1 MKLFA
6 SVVGFLLFLCGNA
19 QNQGFIPPEDYFVI
33 EGDTVINSS
42 IELKEVILFQ
52 PLRFSNYD
60 EAKRYVILRERT
72 HKVYPYAKMA
82 ADRLNVLSER
92 LNKIKSKINKMK
104 MSKSTSMICAL
115 ITTFIW
121 GTAFIA
127 QDTGMDNI
135 GPLTFN
141 FSRFF
146 VGFITILPIALF
158 FERKKILVE
167 ISSNSKVFY
176 KYLLFMGISLFLGTY
191 LQQAS
196 LQYTNI
202 ANAAFFTVFYVPIV
216 PILLFFIYSKKVH
229 WSIWPA
235 IGLCILGVYLLS
247 DFSNSEIML
256 GDGLVILCSVF
267 WALHI
272 IFAGK
277 FMEEFDIPMFYAALQ
292 ALFVATLSLI
302 FSFIFEEI
310 NISKILMESSS
321 ILYAG
326 ALSGGIAF
334 TLQMY
339 AQKNIEEAPAAIIY
353 SLEGVFAAVAGW
365 IILNQFLS
373 TNNMIGCLL
382 ILIAVISSQISPSSK
397 N

>member
-1 MKLFA
+1 
-6 SVVGFLLFLCGNA
+6 
-19 QNQGFIPPEDYFVI
+19 
-33 EGDTVINSS
+33 
-42 IELKEVILFQ
+42 
-52 PLRFSNYD
+52 
-60 EAKRYVILRERT
+60 
-72 HKVYPYAKMA
+72 
-82 ADRLNVLSER
+82 
-92 LNKIKSKINKMK
+92 

-146 VGFITILPIALF
+146 VGFITILPIALI
-158 FERKKILVE
+158 FERKKIVLE

-202 ANAAFFTVFYVPIV
+202 ANAAFFTVFYVPLV
-216 PILLFFIYSKKVH
+216 PILLFFIYASKVH
-229 WSIWPA
+229 WSIWPS
-235 IGLCILGVYLLS
+235 IGLCVFGVYLLS
-247 DFSNSEIML
+247 DFSNSEVML
-256 GDGLVILCSVF
+256 GDALVILCSVF

-277 FMEEFDIPMFYAALQ
+277 FMEIFNIPIFYAALQ
-292 ALFVATLSLI
+292 ALLVATLSLL
-302 FSFIFEEI
+302 FSYFFEEI
-310 NISKILMESSS
+310 KFSNILLESSS
-321 ILYAG
+321 IIYAG
-326 ALSGGIAF
+326 VFSGGIAF
-334 TLQMY
+334 TLQMF

-353 SLEGVFAAVAGW
+353 SLEGVFAALAGW
-365 IILNQFLS
+365 IILNQFLDLS
-373 TNNMIGCLL
+373 NIIGCCL
-382 ILIAVISSQISPSSK
+382 ILIAVIFSQLAPSSK

>member
-1 MKLFA
+1 
-6 SVVGFLLFLCGNA
+6 
-19 QNQGFIPPEDYFVI
+19 
-33 EGDTVINSS
+33 
-42 IELKEVILFQ
+42 
-52 PLRFSNYD
+52 
-60 EAKRYVILRERT
+60 
-72 HKVYPYAKMA
+72 
-82 ADRLNVLSER
+82 
-92 LNKIKSKINKMK
+92 

-202 ANAAFFTVFYVPIV
+202 ANAAFFTVFYVPLV
-216 PILLFFIYSKKVH
+216 PILLFFIYASKVH
-229 WSIWPA
+229 WSIWPS
-235 IGLCILGVYLLS
+235 IGLCVFGVYLLS
-247 DFSNSEIML
+247 DFSNSDVML
-256 GDGLVILCSVF
+256 GDALVILCSVF

-277 FMEEFDIPMFYAALQ
+277 FMETFNIPIFFAALQ
-292 ALFVATLSLI
+292 ALLVAALSLL
-302 FSFIFEEI
+302 FSYFFEEI
-310 NISKILMESSS
+310 KFSNILLESSS
-321 ILYAG
+321 IIYAG
-326 ALSGGIAF
+326 VFSGGIAF
-334 TLQMY
+334 TLQMF

-353 SLEGVFAAVAGW
+353 SLEGVFAALAGW
-365 IILNQFLS
+365 IILNQFLDLS
-373 TNNMIGCLL
+373 NIIGCCL
-382 ILIAVISSQISPSSK
+382 ILIAVIFSQLAPSSK

>member
-1 MKLFA
+1 MTK
-6 SVVGFLLFLCGNA
+6 S
-19 QNQGFIPPEDYFVI
+19 
-33 EGDTVINSS
+33 
-42 IELKEVILFQ
+42 
-52 PLRFSNYD
+52 
-60 EAKRYVILRERT
+60 
-72 HKVYPYAKMA
+72 
-82 ADRLNVLSER
+82 LS
-92 LNKIKSKINKMK
+92 MV
-104 MSKSTSMICAL
+104 CAL
-115 ITTFIW
+115 VTTFIW

-141 FSRFF
+141 ASRF
-146 VGFITILPIALF
+146 VIGFLTILPLALL
-158 FERKKILVE
+158 FERKKIKLEVL
-167 ISSNSKVFY
+167 SKSKLFM
-176 KYLLFMGISLFLGTY
+176 KYLVFMGVSLFLGTF
-191 LQQAS
+191 LQQTA

-216 PILLFFIYSKKVH
+216 PILLFFIYSKKIH

-235 IGLCILGVYLLS
+235 IGLCVFGVYLLS

-292 ALFVATLSLI
+292 ALFVALLSII
-302 FSFIFEEI
+302 FSYIFEEI

-334 TLQMY
+334 TLQMF

-353 SLEGVFAAVAGW
+353 SLEGVFAAIAGW
-365 IILNQFLS
+365 VILNQFLS

-382 ILIAVISSQISPSSK
+382 ILIAVISSQISPSNKS
-397 N
+397 

>member
-1 MKLFA
+1 
-6 SVVGFLLFLCGNA
+6 
-19 QNQGFIPPEDYFVI
+19 
-33 EGDTVINSS
+33 
-42 IELKEVILFQ
+42 
-52 PLRFSNYD
+52 
-60 EAKRYVILRERT
+60 
-72 HKVYPYAKMA
+72 
-82 ADRLNVLSER
+82 
-92 LNKIKSKINKMK
+92 

-146 VGFITILPIALF
+146 VGFITILPIALI
-158 FERKKILVE
+158 FERKKIVLE

-202 ANAAFFTVFYVPIV
+202 ANAAFFTVFYVPLV
-216 PILLFFIYSKKVH
+216 PILLFFIYASKVH
-229 WSIWPA
+229 WSIWPS
-235 IGLCILGVYLLS
+235 IGLCIFGVYLLS
-247 DFSNSEIML
+247 DFSNSEVML
-256 GDGLVILCSVF
+256 GDALVILCSVF

-277 FMEEFDIPMFYAALQ
+277 FMETFNIPIFYAALQ
-292 ALFVATLSLI
+292 ALLVAALSLL
-302 FSFIFEEI
+302 FSYFFEEI
-310 NISKILMESSS
+310 KFSNILLESSS
-321 ILYAG
+321 IIYAG
-326 ALSGGIAF
+326 VFSGGIAF
-334 TLQMY
+334 TLQMF

-353 SLEGVFAAVAGW
+353 SLEGVFAALAGW
-365 IILNQFLS
+365 IILNQFLDLS
-373 TNNMIGCLL
+373 NIIGCCL
-382 ILIAVISSQISPSSK
+382 ILIAVIFSQLAPSSK

>member
-1 MKLFA
+1 MTK
-6 SVVGFLLFLCGNA
+6 S
-19 QNQGFIPPEDYFVI
+19 
-33 EGDTVINSS
+33 
-42 IELKEVILFQ
+42 
-52 PLRFSNYD
+52 
-60 EAKRYVILRERT
+60 
-72 HKVYPYAKMA
+72 
-82 ADRLNVLSER
+82 LS
-92 LNKIKSKINKMK
+92 MV
-104 MSKSTSMICAL
+104 CAL
-115 ITTFIW
+115 VTTFIW

-141 FSRFF
+141 AARFV
-146 VGFITILPIALF
+146 VGFLTILPLALF
-158 FERKKILVE
+158 FERKKIKLE
-167 ISSNSKVFY
+167 ILSKSKLFM
-176 KYLLFMGISLFLGTY
+176 KYLVFMGVSLFLGTF
-191 LQQAS
+191 LQQTA

-235 IGLCILGVYLLS
+235 IGLCVFGVYLLS

-292 ALFVATLSLI
+292 ALFVALLSII
-302 FSFIFEEI
+302 FSYIFEEI

-334 TLQMY
+334 TLQMF

-365 IILNQFLS
+365 VILNQFLS

-382 ILIAVISSQISPSSK
+382 ILIAVISSQISPSTKS
-397 N
+397 